1 MRRTTKTILFIALT
15 ALGWLEPSRAVA
27 QTKIRLATLLP
38 RGSSHYQIL
47 ESMGQQ
53 WREESGGSINLTI
66 YADGTMGGE
75 AETVQRMRVSQIQA
89 ATLSVGGL
97 SEIDPSVGALQ
108 KIPMVYHS
116 LDEMGYVRSH
126 MEPELEQ
133 RLEGKGFVVMC
144 WVDFGWVSICS
155 WQSGLHP

>member
-53 WREESGGSINLTI
+53 WREAAGGSINLTI

-75 AETVQRMRVSQIQA
+75 AETVQRMRVGEIQA
-89 ATLSVGGL
+89 ATLSVAGL
-97 SEIDPSVGALQ
+97 SDIDPSVGAVQ
-108 KIPMVYHS
+108 TAR
-116 LDEMGYVRSH
+116 MGSK
-126 MEPELEQ
+126 L
-133 RLEGKGFVVMC
+133 
-144 WVDFGWVSICS
+144 
-155 WQSGLHP
+155 